1 MKLTISQPEL
11 AEALTTAK
19 CAVSAKPTHPILG
32 TLLLTCNS
40 KTNRLNITAFDLSF
54 GIHTQCDCN
63 VENEGTVALPAKLL
77 TEVVSS
83 LPPNEITLNVENELA
98 IITHSNG
105 ECRILGMDS
114 QEYPELPEPIG
125 TTIKIP
131 AAKLRSAIE
140 STLFAASR
148 EETKQVLAGVHFK
161 FSPTTWEAAATDGHR
176 LAVASGTIDSA
187 EDIASEAAIN
197 VPYQA
202 LIELEKILSNVSET
216 SDCTINIDN
225 GIAVFNLPNIRVIS
239 RLIEGEYPKY
249 SSLMPQ
255 YFQHEFTTGRKA
267 FDGALKRVGIIA
279 DKKDKIVKIEFDNT
293 NLQATISTESQDVG
307 SATESVVIKS
317 ENSSQNFEIGFNI
330 KYLNDAL
337 KFISTDEVMIKANKP
352 TSPVIINPVGGILN
366 QLILVMPVQIISTQS
381 KESTQET
388 TEVSTEESENTIA
401 TNETIAT
408 ESDSNTYLDNSSNIE
423 PEVPV
428 ITKTGADV
436 TTKTKGRKKKLQ
448 VA

>member
-11 AEALTTAK
+11 AEALNTAK

-32 TLLLTCNS
+32 TLLLSCNS
-40 KTNRLNITAFDLSF
+40 KTNRLNITAFDLSL
-54 GIHTQCDCN
+54 GIYTECDCN
-63 VENEGTVALPAKLL
+63 VENEGTVALPAKLF

-83 LPPNEITLNVENELA
+83 LPPNEITLDVEENLA
-98 IITHSNG
+98 VITHSNG
-105 ECRILGMDS
+105 ECRILGMNS
-114 QEYPELPEPIG
+114 QEFPELPEPIG

-131 AAKLRSAIE
+131 AAKLKTAIE

-148 EETKQVLAGVHFK
+148 DEVKLVLAGVHFK

-176 LAVASGTIDSA
+176 LAVASGSIDLA
-187 EDIASEAAIN
+187 EDIPSDTAIN
-197 VPYQA
+197 VPNQA
-202 LIELEKILSNVSET
+202 LIELEKILSNVAYN

-225 GIAVFNLPNIRVIS
+225 GIAVFNLPNVRVIS
-239 RLIEGEYPKY
+239 RLIEGEYPQY

-255 YFQHEFTTGRKA
+255 YFKHEFTTDRKA

-279 DKKDKIVKIEFDNT
+279 DKKDKIVKIRFDDT
-293 NLQATISTESQDVG
+293 KQQATISTESQDVG
-307 SATESVVIKS
+307 SATESVGIKS

-366 QLILVMPVQIISTQS
+366 QLILVMPMQIISRQS
-381 KESTQET
+381 EEEST
-388 TEVSTEESENTIA
+388 EVNTEENQDTIP
-401 TNETIAT
+401 TNETIAA
-408 ESDSNTYLDNSSNIE
+408 ENNYNTNLDNSNNIE
-423 PEVPV
+423 PEVTV

-448 VA
+448 AA